1 MGEGWAELR
10 KGEGRSIR
18 DGGRMVR
25 NEERRRMELKCWEER
40 MVRMGERR
48 RKGCLRW
55 E

>member
-1 MGEGWAELR
+1 MR
-10 KGEGRSIR
+10 KGEGRSYR
-18 DGGRMVR
+18 GGRKMVR
-25 NEERRRMELKCWEER
+25 IEERRRMELKSWEGR